1 MKTWVKLDNA
11 AKIFPVVSNKH
22 RTNLFSIAFSLTEL
36 VDPVCLQE
44 ALQITI
50 MRFPSFKMRLRSGIF
65 WFYLEENKQLPVVE
79 KENAHILEPIDK
91 YQSRGYL
98 FRVSYFE
105 NKITMEVFHTLTD
118 GYGATEFMKALVH
131 CYLNLQGKNIDSE
144 GKILVDD
151 ENIHEKTQ
159 DSFQRIYDE
168 RVKPDRSE
176 ERALHF
182 KGTQYQDN
190 WLSVVTGIIPRSQ
203 FKELITK
210 YNCTYT
216 QFMVGLLSYC
226 ANKVPYLLERKKFPF
241 QVFVAVDLRRIFPSK
256 SLRNFSMIVKSSVK
270 LNPNM
275 PLEDYVKIAKEQ
287 LTERI
292 SENYLLP
299 RVIGNIKFE
308 KMWILRIVPLVIKKF
323 ALKIGYARAASKSN
337 SLCISNLGEIDLPN
351 EMKKHVKK
359 VIFSNGAMK
368 ETPINLGVTYY
379 NDSVYM
385 TFTSSIEERDF
396 QKVFFRELVSLGLN
410 ITLENN
416 DLEA

>member
-1 MKTWVKLDNA
+1 MKTWVRLDNA

-22 RTNLFSIAFSLTEL
+22 RTNLFSIAFSLTEV

-50 MRFPSFKMRLRSGIF
+50 MRFPSFKMRLRSGMF
-65 WFYLEENKQLPVVE
+65 WFYLEENRQLPNVE

-91 YQSRGYL
+91 YQSKGYL

-131 CYLNLQGKNIDSE
+131 CYLNLQDKDIDAE

-151 ENIHEKTQ
+151 ENYFEKSQ

-182 KGTQYQDN
+182 KGTPYEDY
-190 WLSVVTGIIPRSQ
+190 WLSVVTGIVSRGQ

-210 YNCTYT
+210 FNCTYT
-216 QFMVGLLSYC
+216 QFMVGLMTYC
-226 ANKVPYLLERKKFPF
+226 ANKVPYLLEKKKYPF
-241 QVFVAVDLRRIFPSK
+241 QVFVAVDLRRLFPSQ
-256 SLRNFSMIVKSSVK
+256 SLRNFSMIVKSSMK

-287 LTERI
+287 LTERV
-292 SENYLLP
+292 SEKYLLP

-308 KMWILRIVPLVIKKF
+308 KMWILRIVPLFLKKF
-323 ALKIGYARAASKSN
+323 ALKIGYARASSKAN
-337 SLCISNLGEIDLPN
+337 SLCISNLGEIDLPE
-351 EMKKHVKK
+351 EMKKYVKK
-359 VIFSNGAMK
+359 IIFSNGAMK

-379 NDSVYM
+379 NDLVYM
-385 TFTSSIEERDF
+385 TFTSSIVERDF
-396 QKVFFRELVSLGLN
+396 QKVFFRELVNLGLDV
-410 ITLENN
+410 TLENN
-416 DLEA
+416 DLEG